1 MVRSAPLLTIFSMH
15 LDILSKYWHCLL
27 RNLRTDRGSQ
37 ADKLK
42 NTSAWHKRY
51 NGAPPGRSQAA
62 LSVPLLRQACCLWK
76 CSLVCCPYVRRDSNK
91 LKALWFPRLKKE
103 LACVLRGQRQRP
115 PNSWFFFPC
124 QTGSEFKPNQIR
136 SCFDSNILSVSWSQL
151 SWLETDLS
159 VFRGLVQ
166 GHP

>member
-1 MVRSAPLLTIFSMH
+1 MFLRLSNLMVRSAPLLTIFSMH

-115 PNSWFFFPC
+115 PNSWFFFFLVRLDQSLN
-124 QTGSEFKPNQIR
+124 QTR
-136 SCFDSNILSVSWSQL
+136 SAHALTPIYCLYPGPS
-151 SWLETDLS
+151 
-159 VFRGLVQ
+159 
-166 GHP
+166 